1 LAREL
6 SKVFVAELQAL
17 GRPTHAEPAL
27 EDVIRE
33 VLAAARAAWP
43 GIELAE
49 QAFLRYLAERVPA
62 NESCLDTLRRLHV
75 ADLFLA
81 CACAQGSSIALAE
94 FEAKH
99 MSQIGAFIART
110 DAKPAFADEVRQLLR
125 DRLFVSSSAKILGYG
140 GTGPLGAWL
149 RVTAVRTALELKRGV
164 RGGHV
169 GIDDTGARAI
179 DAPAPDPELHYMK
192 AQYTPL
198 FESAFQASLSA
209 LSAKERNILRQHFL
223 DGMSTDAIAKLH
235 RVHRTTVARWIEQ
248 TRQAI
253 LDGVHE
259 RLRASLGVGND
270 EIQSIMALV
279 RSRLNVTIGR
289 LLTT

>member
-1 LAREL
+1 MREL

-17 GRPTHAEPAL
+17 GRPTNAESAL
-27 EDVIRE
+27 EDTLRE
-33 VLAAARAAWP
+33 ALVTARAAWP
-43 GIELAE
+43 GIELADH
-49 QAFLRYLAERVPA
+49 AFVRYLAERVPS
-62 NESCLDTLRRLHV
+62 NESCVDALRRLHV
-75 ADLFLA
+75 ADLYLA
-81 CACAQGSSIALAE
+81 CACAGGSATALAE

-99 MSQIGAFIART
+99 ISQISAFIART
-110 DAKPAFADEVRQLLR
+110 DARPAFADEVRQLLR
-125 DRLFVSSSAKILGYG
+125 DRLFVSSSAKILSYG
-140 GTGPLGAWL
+140 GTGPLGGWL

-169 GIDDTGARAI
+169 AIDDTGARAI
-179 DAPAPDPELHYMK
+179 DAPDPDPELRYMK

-198 FESAFQASLSA
+198 FESAFQESLSA

-279 RSRLNVTIGR
+279 QSRLNVTIGR
-289 LLTT
+289 LLATV